1 MTTETTEPTNELIVF
16 LDANIILES
25 KRVTAPPPLLEGGGE
40 NGLIRILIVPK
51 AVEEI
56 NAKKRDGSLDPHAR
70 AFDP

>member
-25 KRVTAPPPLLEGGGE
+25 KRVTAPPPWKEVAK